1 MDTSFIKAFMA
12 LNTFVIRASRGRI
25 GSLLLSQTILL
36 LHSTGRRSGNHYVTP
51 ISYFHVDGL
60 YFLVGSNWGKDRNA
74 GWYHNLLAQPRTTI
88 EVKGKKIPV
97 EASRAEGAEYDQ
109 LWKYAVEH
117 HPPYLHYQEMTR
129 RRIPIVVLRPVAQ

>member
-25 GSLLLSQTILL
+25 GSLLLSQTVLL

-88 EVKGKKIPV
+88 EVKGKQIAV
-97 EASRAEGAEYDQ
+97 EAYQAEGAEYDRM
-109 LWKYAVEH
+109 WNMAVER
-117 HPPYLHYQEMTR
+117 YRGYQNYKDGTSR
-129 RRIPIVVLRPVAQ
+129 HIPIVVLKPLP